1 MQEKEV
7 KNMFLKISNYVK
19 KRMAL
24 FLCGMAFLVI
34 PLISQECQVIWYQSE
49 EPEGLEDFL
58 K

>member
-1 MQEKEV
+1 
-7 KNMFLKISNYVK
+7 MFLKISNYVK

-34 PLISQECQVIWYQSE
+34 PLISQECQMIWYQSE